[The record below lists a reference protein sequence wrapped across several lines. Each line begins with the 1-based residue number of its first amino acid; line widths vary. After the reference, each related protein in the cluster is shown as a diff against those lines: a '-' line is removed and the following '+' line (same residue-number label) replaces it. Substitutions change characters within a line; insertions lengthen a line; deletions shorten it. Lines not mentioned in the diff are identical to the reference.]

1 MAVIDEGKVNKQ
13 VDTGKT
19 EETPVL
25 KTVIGSDKEYDGTAN
40 SKDYGPSPGLTVSEG
55 TEVNSTRYEY
65 RYHSYLDL
73 LSSLFPNALAIHLAA
88 QSGDWS
94 GVKDSNKSEL
104 SADYL
109 DKLLDLDHFVKD
121 YRNEYWGSDLD
132 SETKA
137 KIAQLFQVACAFY
150 NEDTIGQPLP
160 DYGDTKISEDNG
172 SDQITWGGTKYVM
185 SGMDARYSDM
195 KVATADPTA
204 DESEWQE
211 SNAFSTNKV
220 SIANLTAMSRMIAE
234 ALDLNN
240 DGVVGTDDAVLVLN
254 LYASALNDSGN
265 NWNDYI
271 ATSSSSIT
279 TIDSYQSPYSS
290 CSKNILHTDN
300 YDNNTYD
307 YANDNTFNDTLSE
320 SRFFNFYN
328 YQFSNIITTASS
340 QTYTFNNFF
349 HELNTGGNTVENK
362 LNFLCAVASRDTSFK
377 LEDDSSNQVPLSTTI
392 TVGNTT
398 KTLAEVFY
406 SIASEWNSVFSKL
419 ANRSLKSSEL
429 ATAMLTII
437 FKYGDPNKGYASIIE
452 LASHL
457 EGLYESS
464 ITDLYTFDNWQ
475 DYYKTATYD
484 GDNIVDTK
492 GWNESVNDLYNFMK
506 EYFENNGLDPTKF
519 QTPQAWLQALKE
531 ANAKGTAAGHYLDPT
546 PLVNLFN
553 EIYKEERSDEI
564 KMNVHHM
571 DYTNEGEELGS
582 GAGITSDGQTYNYG
596 ELIAY
601 VVNLLMP
608 QYRRRVE
615 VEDLNKNFWVISQVL
630 SILLN
635 QVFGDDGLEAIL
647 KGHMAEI
654 MELWNNVKYLWN
666 VIDAQG
672 KMINDLALALKA
684 SKQPNV
690 PETEFYRDVY
700 QYKSDSLI
708 DSTVFDDKYKW
719 VGSMWDF
726 NGDGYVNGYEP
737 SCILST
743 YAISLNGQK
752 IKFTPDSGSGIP
764 GDLYITPGSIE
775 GYKDLYTLSYE
786 NRGGERRIKFNWPF
800 SLNTHA
806 AWYDKDDGEIKVK
819 YTIGGPLY
827 YTENDTP
834 SVFDPRYTNNTL
846 RNDDNVYKHDYGTLL
861 SVDGDRNVYGSNGQ
875 GNNVYTGSY
884 ELNDSS
890 ASEPLLSDLVSGIFR
905 LCFVDVE
912 AIEGKN
918 DSNHTF
924 LQPNVSSTAS
934 GQHAFQFS
942 EYGTLRPIYKGN
954 MLQSNWSDWTDEDT
968 SDAYD
973 TNNKELFNSFHNA
986 LVFQDYS
993 GYNNNFWKR
1002 KTGNKDGS
1010 RVTYQEYSNKFL
1022 CRIHIGTV
1030 DKLYMLCAIGSSDIN
1045 FTSSNATKLS
1055 VKDIGTATQESKYAY
1070 TQPDATEYDFYG
1082 LYPIETDSFLIE
1094 ELGALSS
1101 NTLDDTILP
1110 NNAVYK
1116 NCIYREVTTN
1126 QSYNIGRNLRRQVAL
1141 NMLKKST
1148 ILASLQAT
1156 EGQMKTL
1163 NSVTATALLNQMKN
1177 WGQVYQG
1184 ISVDKMFEVTLDG
1197 SVKVSDTEIKIVRGE
1212 GKGDSELNRSII
1224 LSGIV
1229 DGNQTTLSEVVA
1241 INQHFKIKER
1251 PLRIWSK
1258 DGTTIDRIEQI
1269 TPTFSRQS
1277 DSSEFEVSYTN
1288 FPIYSSEKVLDS
1300 YQDSS
1305 ESPSIWGGMSS
1316 SLNGWFPQYGVGQ
1329 NFIPNQYSDSLNFV
1343 CEVSIAERLY
1353 QLNTYHDDEST
1364 IASDDSY
1371 YVSFD
1376 FNNNTYTTSNPPTLS
1391 DNFTITYPTPEYGIK
1406 VKG

>member
-13 VDTGKT
+13 VDTGET
-19 EETPVL
+19 QETPVF
-25 KTVIGSDKEYDGTAN
+25 KTVVGSDKEYDGTAN
-40 SKDYGPSPGLTVSEG
+40 SEDYGPNPGLTVSED
-55 TEVNSTRYEY
+55 TEVNSTRFEY

-94 GVKDSNKSEL
+94 GVKDENKPEL

-109 DKLLDLDHFVKD
+109 DKLLDLDHFIKD
-121 YRNEYWGSDLD
+121 YRNEDWGDDLD
-132 SETKA
+132 DDTKA
-137 KIAQLFQVACAFY
+137 KIAQLFQTACVFY
-150 NEDTIGQPLP
+150 NEDTIGQSLP
-160 DYGDTKISEDNG
+160 DYGDTKISADNG

-195 KVATADPTA
+195 KVATTDPTA

-211 SNAFSTNKV
+211 SNPFSVNKI

-254 LYASALNDSGN
+254 LYASALNDNSNNWSNYIDLGN
-265 NWNDYI
+265 NV
-271 ATSSSSIT
+271 ST
-279 TIDSYQSPYSS
+279 TLDKYQSPYSN
-290 CSKNILHTDN
+290 CSKNILHIDN
-300 YDNNTYD
+300 LDGVTRD
-307 YANDNTFNDTLSE
+307 YANDSTLNDSLSE
-320 SRFFNFYN
+320 DRFFNFYN
-328 YQFSNIITTASS
+328 YSFDNIITTADS

-349 HELNTGGNTVENK
+349 HELNTGGTTVENK
-362 LNFLCAVASRDTSFK
+362 LNFLCAVASRNTSFN
-377 LEDDSSNQVPLSTTI
+377 LEDDNNNQIPLSTTI

-406 SIASEWNSVFSKL
+406 SIASEWNSVFSKM

-429 ATAMLTII
+429 ATAMLSII
-437 FKYGDPNKGYASIIE
+437 FKYGDPDKGYASVME

-475 DYYKTATYD
+475 DYYKTAAYD
-484 GDNIVDTK
+484 GDNTVDTK

-684 SKQPNV
+684 SKQPDV

-700 QYKSDSLI
+700 QYKSDSVVNTAI
-708 DSTVFDDKYKW
+708 KDTQFNW
-719 VGSMWDF
+719 TGAMWDF
-726 NGDGYVNGYEP
+726 NGDGYINGYEP
-737 SCILST
+737 ETILKTSGLYENNDKIRFIGTDGQT
-743 YAISLNGQK
+743 YTIS
-752 IKFTPDSGSGIP
+752 PA
-764 GDLYITPGSIE
+764 SIE
-775 GYKDLYTLSYE
+775 GFKNLYKLEYTNSGSTR
-786 NRGGERRIKFNWPF
+786 NISFNWVF
-800 SLNTHA
+800 NMSTKAYWVNADTGLS
-806 AWYDKDDGEIKVK
+806 EIVN
-819 YTIGGPLY
+819 YTIDGP
-827 YTENDTP
+827 DP
-834 SVFDPRYTNNTL
+834 SQHPRFNPLEQNNTL
-846 RNDDNVYKHDYGTLL
+846 FSGGNLQNSIGRLY
-861 SVDGDRNVYGSNGQ
+861 SVDGDEWISDTQTTG
-875 GNNVYTGSY
+875 GSY
-884 ELNDSS
+884 KLNVDYSS
-890 ASEPLLSDLVSGIFR
+890 ASTTNNLLGDIMSGVCR
-905 LCFVDVE
+905 LCFVNVDSLY
-912 AIEGKN
+912 GKN
-918 DSNHTF
+918 EQDQWGNSMNTF
-924 LQPNVSSTAS
+924 VQPSIANES
-934 GQHAFQFS
+934 GVRQVFEFT
-942 EYGTLRPIYKGN
+942 EYERLRPIIHGGATSFW
-954 MLQSNWSDWTDEDT
+954 LDWDSDNWKN
-968 SDAYD
+968 AY
-973 TNNKELFNSFHNA
+973 NLNKEQVYTTFLNA

-993 GYNNNFWKR
+993 GTREGFWSYFSG
-1002 KTGNKDGS
+1002 TTDTTNKMFK
-1010 RVTYQEYSNKFL
+1010 NKFL
-1022 CRIHIGTV
+1022 CSLNFNSNGTANG
-1030 DKLYMLCAIGSSDIN
+1030 LYMLCAIAPSSIIYTKGDKSKIVLKDLGGDTYAN
-1045 FTSSNATKLS
+1045 YSYQSS
-1055 VKDIGTATQESKYAY
+1055 ESN
-1070 TQPDATEYDFYG
+1070 TNRFYG
-1082 LYPIETDSFLIE
+1082 LYPVCIDNYLIE
-1094 ELGALSS
+1094 GLENDIVE
-1101 NTLDDTILP
+1101 NTTVNVNNEHNHQLVNCVYRSITADDNGYSKGIS
-1110 NNAVYK
+1110 
-1116 NCIYREVTTN
+1116 I
-1126 QSYNIGRNLRRQVAL
+1126 RRQVAL
-1141 NMLKKST
+1141 NILKKMT
-1148 ILASLQAT
+1148 ILASLEST
-1156 EGQMKTL
+1156 EGYMKTL
-1163 NSVTATALLNQMKN
+1163 NPEDATALENIVKN
-1177 WGQVYQG
+1177 N
-1184 ISVDKMFEVTLDG
+1184 SVTSPIGRGLPVENMFEASMAG
-1197 SVKVSDTEIKIVRGE
+1197 SVILSETEIKIN
-1212 GKGDSELNRSII
+1212 GKNGSII
-1224 LSGIV
+1224 LAGLV
-1229 DGNQTTLSEVVA
+1229 DEEQSTLSEVVA

-1258 DGTTIDRIEQI
+1258 DGTTIDRVEHIS
-1269 TPTFSRQS
+1269 PTFSRDS
-1277 DSSEFEVSYTN
+1277 DEVSFEVNYTN
-1288 FPIYSSEKVLDS
+1288 YPTYSSEKLLDS
-1300 YQDSS
+1300 YEDNDV
-1305 ESPSIWGGMSS
+1305 SIWGGMSS
-1316 SLNGWFPQYGVGQ
+1316 SLNTWFPQYAVGQ

-1343 CEVSIAERLY
+1343 CEASIAEKLY
-1353 QLNTYHDDEST
+1353 QLNTYHDAEST
-1364 IASDDSY
+1364 TDSDDSY
-1371 YVSFD
+1371 YVSFNFD
-1376 FNNNTYTTSNPPTLS
+1376 NNTYTTSNPPTLS